1 MALVDRVKNILL
13 TPKTEWVVIEKESST
28 TVDLLKGYAAP
39 LIVIGALAG
48 FIGLVFVGVGGFG
61 FSFKL
66 GIVDGLVQTVLRIV
80 LGLVSVVVVAYIID
94 ALAPTFGA
102 QKNLA
107 QAMKTAVY
115 SFTAGWVAGFLGIIP
130 ALAPIALL
138 ISLYGFYVL
147 YLGLPVTMKCP
158 QEKAV
163 PYTVVTI
170 VATIIVMVIIG
181 VVIAAVSPSRITGG
195 SISLGDRSGN
205 SVKIDSGSA
214 AAKMDDFAKKMEE
227 ASKKMEAA
235 QKSGKPE
242 EAMAAAMT
250 GLGAAL
256 GGKSAEP
263 VSIDQLKPLVPETF
277 AGMPKKSS
285 RAEKAGAMG
294 FMVSEAEARYG
305 DDGGKG
311 VTLKI
316 TDTGG
321 AAGLMTLASWVQGER
336 EDEYGRERTYKDG
349 SRTVHEK
356 ARKDGRN
363 EFALVLAE
371 RFVVSA
377 KGQVDLAALKGAVG
391 GLDLAKLESMKNEG
405 VTK

>member
-13 TPKTEWVVIEKESST
+13 TPKTEWEVIEKENAT
-28 TVDLLKGYAAP
+28 TPDLLKNYAAP
-39 LIVIGALAG
+39 LIVVGALAS
-48 FIGLVFVGVGGFG
+48 FIGLVFIGVGGFG
-61 FSFKL
+61 FSFKM
-66 GIVDGLVQTVLRIV
+66 GIVDGLIQTVLRIV
-80 LGLVSVVVVAYIID
+80 LGLVAVVVVGYIID

-102 QKNLA
+102 QKNLM

-115 SFTAGWVAGFLGIIP
+115 SFTAAWVAGFLGIIP
-130 ALAPIALL
+130 ALGIIGLL

-147 YLGLPVTMKCP
+147 YLGLPVMMKCP
-158 QEKAV
+158 PDKAV

-170 VATIIVMVIIG
+170 VAAIVVMAIIG
-181 VVIAAVSPSRITGG
+181 IAVSAFTPARVPGG
-195 SISLGDRSGN
+195 SFTIGDRSGG
-205 SVKIDSGSA
+205 SVTIEPGSA
-214 AAKMDDFAKKMEE
+214 AAKLDNFSKKMEE

-263 VSIDQLKPLVPETF
+263 VAIDQLKPLVPETF
-277 AGMPKKSS
+277 AGLPKKST
-285 RAEKAGAMG
+285 RAEKAGALG
-294 FMVSEAEARYG
+294 FMISEAEARYG
-305 DDGGKG
+305 DEGGKG

-336 EDEYGRERTYKDG
+336 EDENGRERTYKDG
-349 SRTVHEK
+349 NRTVHEK
-356 ARKDGRN
+356 SRKDGRN
-363 EFALVLAE
+363 EYALVIAE

-377 KGQVDLAALKGAVG
+377 KGQVELSALKSAVASI
-391 GLDLAKLESMKNEG
+391 DLGKLESMKNEG
-405 VTK
+405 AGK

>member
-1 MALVDRVKNILL
+1 MALIDRVKNILL
-13 TPKTEWVVIEKESST
+13 TPKTEWEVIEKESAT
-28 TVDLLKGYAAP
+28 TADLLKNYAAP
-39 LIVIGALAG
+39 LIVIGALAS
-48 FIGLVFVGVGGFG
+48 FIGLGGFG

-66 GIVDGLVQTVLRIV
+66 GFVDGLVQTVLRIV
-80 LGLVSVVVVAYIID
+80 LGLVAVVVVGYIID

-102 QKNLA
+102 QKNLS

-115 SFTAGWVAGFLGIIP
+115 SFTAAWVAGFLGIIP
-130 ALAPIALL
+130 ALGLIGLL
-138 ISLYGFYVL
+138 ISLYGFYLL
-147 YLGLPVTMKCP
+147 YLGLPVLMKCP
-158 QEKAV
+158 PEKAV
-163 PYTVVTI
+163 PYTVVTVIAAI
-170 VATIIVMVIIG
+170 VVMVIIG
-181 VVIAAVSPSRITGG
+181 VVVSAVTPSRMPGG
-195 SISLGDRSGN
+195 SFTLGDRGGH

-214 AAKMDDFAKKMEE
+214 AAKLDDFAKKMED

-263 VSIDQLKPLVPETF
+263 VGIEQLKPLVPDTF
-277 AGMPKKSS
+277 AGLPKKSS
-285 RAEKAGAMG
+285 RAEKAGALG
-294 FMVSEAEARYG
+294 FMISEAEARYG

-311 VTLKI
+311 ATLKI

-336 EDEYGRERTYKDG
+336 EDENGKERTYKDG
-349 SRTVHEK
+349 NRTVHEK
-356 ARKDGRN
+356 SRKDGRN
-363 EFALVLAE
+363 EFAVVLAE

-377 KGQVDLAALKGAVG
+377 KGQLDLAALKGAVG
-391 GLDLAKLESMKNEG
+391 GLDLGKLESMKNEG